1 MTILDST
8 FSASVAFL
16 QSHVIGRIVRL
27 GRGPATAPPR
37 SLLNK
42 LTDLGLD
49 AQRIWWG
56 PMVLNP
62 IKIEFMIEDVSRR
75 PPKAV
80 LEIGG
85 GSSTAVFAALAHRY
99 GFSVTTLENHA
110 LSVRYIH
117 GLLAGLPADGCVD
130 IVHAGFRRR
139 RYVSGRRYWWYDVDL
154 QALGRKFDYVLVNG
168 PMSSLVGRNGAF
180 PELYPYLTND
190 CRFYFDDYVRPHERR
205 AVEEW
210 IREYPTLRFQVEA
223 VTKNMAKIDFS
234 AQA

>member
-1 MTILDST
+1 MTIIDST
-8 FSASVAFL
+8 FTALVAFL
-16 QSHVIGRIVRL
+16 QSHVVGRMVRL
-27 GRGPATAPPR
+27 GRAPAPAPPS
-37 SLLNK
+37 SLLSK
-42 LTDLGLD
+42 LGELGLD

-62 IKIEFMIEDVSRR
+62 IKIEFMIEDISRC

-80 LEIGG
+80 IEVGG

-110 LSVRYIH
+110 ASVEYIR
-117 GLLAGLPADGCVD
+117 GLLDGLPAANQVN
-130 IVHAGFRRR
+130 IVQAGFRRR
-139 RYVSGRRYWWYDVDL
+139 SYPSGRRYWWYDVDL
-154 QALGRKFDYVLVNG
+154 QALETKFDYVLVDG

-180 PELYPYLTND
+180 PELHPFLAND

-210 IREYPTLRFQVEA
+210 KREYPSLRFEVEA
-223 VTKNMAKIDFS
+223 VTKNMARIDFL
-234 AQA
+234 A